1 MERVNSSDFRWNL
14 NWPTFYSR
22 VVTMS
27 KKRATTEE
35 EEAEDNKSI
44 DGGDDG
50 GVTIDAS
57 HVTREVLTEVPLADG
72 QTYLKIMSWNVNG
85 LRALVAKQK
94 SVLIAL
100 VEKHKPDILCFQ
112 ETKIQDNAIDEYDG
126 LLDGYESYWNCST
139 VKKGYSGT
147 AVFLKKATIS
157 LNTSV
162 VRSGSVPSSSAPPKK
177 QAKLSAFFKK
187 GISEPVVSEAE
198 KPVDAT
204 PTAPI
209 SATTT
214 ITTMEKVS
222 FDFED
227 ETKRFHGEGRTIT
240 VEFTD
245 FILVACY
252 VPNSGEGL
260 VRLKYRVEEW

>member
-1 MERVNSSDFRWNL
+1 
-14 NWPTFYSR
+14 
-22 VVTMS
+22 MS
-27 KKRATTEE
+27 KKRAVTVEE
-35 EEAEDNKSI
+35 EEVEDNKSV
-44 DGGDDG
+44 DGGDEG

-57 HVTREVLTEVPLADG
+57 HISREVLTEVPLTDG
-72 QTYLKIMSWNVNG
+72 QSYLKIMSWNVNG
-85 LRALVAKQK
+85 LRALATKQK
-94 SVLIAL
+94 SVLLAL
-100 VEKHKPDILCFQ
+100 IDKHKPDILCLQ
-112 ETKIQDNAIDEYDG
+112 ETKIQDNAIDEFDG

-147 AVFLKKATIS
+147 AVFLKKATIA
-157 LNTSV
+157 LNSSAI
-162 VRSGSVPSSSAPPKK
+162 RSGSVPSSSEPPKK

-187 GISEPVVSEAE
+187 GISEPVASEAE
-198 KPVDAT
+198 KPVDAPPAASAV
-204 PTAPI
+204 PT
-209 SATTT
+209 TV